1 LKNKFKNLFKKLK
14 IKNNEYLMLHADTS
28 FFYQFSDIDCE
39 KIIHIFLNE
48 LIKYKKNLKILI
60 PTFTYSFCRKKIF
73 NIRKSLSEIGDFSNS
88 CLKIKKFTRSMNP
101 IFSFSTYNF
110 KNDLKLIDHNTC
122 FGINSIFDYFQKKE
136 GKIIVLGTSFEK
148 SVTFLHHIEE
158 LHQVNYRYYKDFSGI
173 VINKKNEKKKFKI
186 KYFVRK
192 KKLNKQIKDRKLS
205 NFYQNFDCGRHKVF
219 YIKSNILQMKCLN
232 KLKKNELFL
241 VS

>member
-1 LKNKFKNLFKKLK
+1 
-14 IKNNEYLMLHADTS
+14 MLHADTS

-192 KKLNKQIKDRKLS
+192 KK
-205 NFYQNFDCGRHKVF
+205 V
-219 YIKSNILQMKCLN
+219 
-232 KLKKNELFL
+232 E
-241 VS
+241 

>member
-1 LKNKFKNLFKKLK
+1 MKNKFKNLFKKLE

-48 LIKYKKNLKILI
+48 LIEYKKNLKILI

-88 CLKIKKFTRSMNP
+88 CLKIKKFTRSINP

-173 VINKKNEKKKFKI
+173 VINKKNEKKNL
-186 KYFVRK
+186 
-192 KKLNKQIKDRKLS
+192 KLNILLEK
-205 NFYQNFDCGRHKVF
+205 
-219 YIKSNILQMKCLN
+219 KS
-232 KLKKNELFL
+232 
-241 VS
+241 

>member
-1 LKNKFKNLFKKLK
+1 MKNKFKNLFKKLE

-48 LIKYKKNLKILI
+48 LIEYKKNLKILI
-60 PTFTYSFCRKKIF
+60 PTFTYSFCQKKIF

-88 CLKIKKFTRSMNP
+88 CLKIKKFTRSINP

-173 VINKKNEKKKFKI
+173 VINKKNEKKNL
-186 KYFVRK
+186 
-192 KKLNKQIKDRKLS
+192 KLNILLEK
-205 NFYQNFDCGRHKVF
+205 
-219 YIKSNILQMKCLN
+219 KS
-232 KLKKNELFL
+232 
-241 VS
+241 